1 MKVKKIIK
9 KLTIALLLATAVCLS
24 GCKPIEKVKQIKV
37 TSVQIEAISPV
48 GLRSINVWLAVGIDN
63 PSISVHLSDIS
74 GALKLSGKV
83 LGRVAMDPFDLRGR
97 SAEIYHLKA
106 TISIEKGVSLN
117 ELLALLDM
125 ETLKKCMLDV
135 SVKGTVKGGISKVFN
150 INDIPVKKLLDK
162 TTDGNI

>member
-1 MKVKKIIK
+1 MKRLVA
-9 KLTIALLLATAVCLS
+9 ALLVAAALCLS
-24 GCKPIEKVKQIKV
+24 GCNPIDKVKQIKV

-63 PSISVHLSDIS
+63 PAFFVGLSDIS

-83 LGRVAMDPFDLRGR
+83 LGRVAMDPFDLRAR

-106 TISIEKGVSLN
+106 NVSIEKGVSFSEVL
-117 ELLALLDM
+117 ELLDM
-125 ETLKKCMLDV
+125 ETLNKCTLDV

-150 INDIPVKKLLDK
+150 VNEIPMKKLLDQAA
-162 TTDGNI
+162 NE